1 MQEYSALAFGLSP
14 KKPASG
20 LSNLYTN
27 QITLLGRKKFMKNN
41 TKKSILMVAIILV
54 FCAVMALVDG
64 VFKADYFIKSMIKFV
79 LFLILPLVYSVY
91 DKEIKI
97 KRLFKP
103 EKNGMKLAVILCI
116 SVYAVI
122 LGGYFVAKNFFDFS
136 KITSALTNNIGV
148 TGENFI
154 FVSLYISFVN
164 SLLEEFFF
172 RGFAFLTLKRITGR
186 KFAYLFSAFVFA
198 AYHIAM
204 MVGWFGIGVF
214 LIVMAGL
221 FAGGLIFN
229 YLNEK
234 SENIYSSWLVH
245 MFANFAINTIGFML
259 FGII

>member
-1 MQEYSALAFGLSP
+1 MV
-14 KKPASG
+14 
-20 LSNLYTN
+20 
-27 QITLLGRKKFMKNN
+27 
-41 TKKSILMVAIILV
+41 SIIAV
-54 FCAVMALVDG
+54 FCAVMAVVDG
-64 VFKADYFIKSMIKFV
+64 VFKADYFIKSMIKLV
-79 LFLILPLVYSVY
+79 LFLILPLVYSFY
-91 DKEIKI
+91 DKDIKI
-97 KRLFKP
+97 KELFKP
-103 EKNGMKLAVILCI
+103 QKSGIKQAIILCL
-116 SVYAVI
+116 SVYVVI
-122 LGGYFVAKNFFDFS
+122 LGGYFLVRNIFDFS
-136 KITSALTNNIGV
+136 KVTGTLTNNIGV

-172 RGFAFLTLKRITGR
+172 RGFAFLTLKRVTGR
-186 KFAYLFSAFVFA
+186 KFAYLFSALVFSV
-198 AYHIAM
+198 YHIAM

-234 SENIYSSWLVH
+234 SETIYSSWLVH